1 MRDKDF
7 KLLQEAY
14 FNIVLNES
22 SEAEINRV
30 YELLRGRPSGEH
42 DIKIIHG
49 IQEFL
54 KKDNAIGAPKFAS
67 FFYHA
72 ETTGSKMKY
81 LVHLGVNY
89 ANVRDQSKEKL
100 TAFADNLPEG
110 DPRKLAAANAYTR
123 SVSNFFKVNVGQGI
137 AVGMK
142 WPDLK
147 KHIDSIPQDVKPVN
161 LGGMPKANRDKWFA
175 KNPSFN
181 VDEFVNSHPELL
193 RIYIA
198 GTVKSV
204 SDVVQNRQT
213 PISQGEISQLH
224 RDAGTRQSEY
234 KTFILDPK
242 NIAGIKIE
250 KGTIMLQDPQFGTPY
265 VETTDEVEA
274 EEPEG
279 QQPEVGGEDQ
289 EDNTPM

>member
-7 KLLQEAY
+7 NLLQEAY
-14 FNIVLNES
+14 FNIILKES
-22 SEAEINRV
+22 NQAEIDRV
-30 YELLRGRPSGEH
+30 YELLRKRPSGEH

-54 KKDNAIGAPKFAS
+54 KKDNALGAPKFAS
-67 FFYHA
+67 FFYNA
-72 ETTGSKMKY
+72 DTTGSKMKY
-81 LVHLGVNY
+81 LVHFGVNY
-89 ANVRDQSKEKL
+89 ENIKSQSKEKL

-110 DPRKLAAANAYTR
+110 DPRKLAAASAYTR
-123 SVSNFFKVNVGQGI
+123 NITNFFKVNLGEGI

-147 KHIDSIPQDVKPVN
+147 KYVDSIPQDVKPVN
-161 LGGMPKANRDKWFA
+161 LGGMPKENRKKWFE

-181 VDEFVNSHPELL
+181 SDEFINSHPELL

-198 GTVKSV
+198 GTVKKV

-213 PISQGEISQLH
+213 PISQGEISQMH

-250 KGTIMLQDPQFGTPY
+250 KGTIMLQDSQFGTPY
-265 VETTDEVEA
+265 VETTDM
-274 EEPEG
+274 EESEEHEHG
-279 QQPEVGGEDQ
+279 DEQDV
-289 EDNTPM
+289 TPV